1 MAPSRSTV
9 REKLQK
15 YSFVRT
21 WADRSETVVALR
33 NASLGKVSLGC
44 LSFACCQCARIFV
57 AWLEFF
63 HGLIGVVYTLFV
75 QPFWLALVDHCR
87 LRRFRAI
94 RWCHGDASTSFPSS
108 NGLHEPLTFEKST
121 EWSSQSSSRLRSKPF
136 GAAVRSECSKY
147 PRRVMCVHC
156 MLLFHCECLCASTF
170 RSKFARLGKSMWGLV
185 LESVRC
191 TVVLTKQVHCLCALF
206 AVLITL
212 FHVCLYVA
220 SQVILWV
227 KSSKN
232 EKNPFKDFET
242 WSDFYFSQR
251 MITALISR
259 LVNHVWL
266 QLCNLFL
273 TPE

>member
-1 MAPSRSTV
+1 MYRCDCTRFECKLSLHAVLWIFSQVIRLLTKVRVAPSRSTV

-33 NASLGKVSLGC
+33 NASLGKVSVGC

-170 RSKFARLGKSMWGLV
+170 RSKFARLGKSVWGLV

-191 TVVLTKQVHCLCALF
+191 TVVLTKQVHCLCTIRSPYHL
-206 AVLITL
+206 VS
-212 FHVCLYVA
+212 CLSLCRVA
-220 SQVILWV
+220 GHTVGQ
-227 KSSKN
+227 KF
-232 EKNPFKDFET
+232 EK
-242 WSDFYFSQR
+242 
-251 MITALISR
+251 
-259 LVNHVWL
+259 
-266 QLCNLFL
+266 
-273 TPE
+273 

>member
-33 NASLGKVSLGC
+33 NASLGKVSVGC

-170 RSKFARLGKSMWGLV
+170 QEQVRSTWEICVGTCTRIGPVHGRSHQAGALSLHYSQSLSPCFMFVSMSRRRSYCGSKVRKMRKIRSKTSRLG
-185 LESVRC
+185 R
-191 TVVLTKQVHCLCALF
+191 
-206 AVLITL
+206 
-212 FHVCLYVA
+212 
-220 SQVILWV
+220 
-227 KSSKN
+227 
-232 EKNPFKDFET
+232 
-242 WSDFYFSQR
+242 
-251 MITALISR
+251 IST
-259 LVNHVWL
+259 
-266 QLCNLFL
+266 FL
-273 TPE
+273 SG